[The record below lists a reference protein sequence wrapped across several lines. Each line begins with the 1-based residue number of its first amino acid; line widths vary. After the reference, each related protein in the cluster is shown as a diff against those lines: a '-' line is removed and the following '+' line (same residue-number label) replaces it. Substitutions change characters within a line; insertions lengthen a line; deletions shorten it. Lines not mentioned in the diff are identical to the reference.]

1 MTNLSDQVHA
11 AALETIAVID
21 IGKTT
26 AKLVLLDAGKGIEL
40 DARSLANEVLP
51 EGPYPHADV
60 ERLFNFI
67 VETLRAFAESHAVS
81 AISITTHGATA
92 ALMAGNELALPV
104 LDYEHP
110 APDDIRKR
118 YDEVRPDF
126 GETLTPALPGG
137 LNLGAQIF
145 WQAET
150 FPDEF
155 SRVTAILTYAQYWA
169 FRLTSQLAS
178 EVTSLGCHTDLWAPV
193 PNRFSSLVEKMGWTH
208 LFPPLKRADQI
219 VGTLTA
225 ELAALTGLSAETPV
239 ATGIHDSNASLVPH
253 LRGATAPF
261 NVISSGTW
269 TIHMHVGGATDWLDP
284 TRDSLANVDYL
295 GRPVPTARFM
305 GGREFAAIAGK
316 QAGIPTTADAQHI
329 IDNDIVALPS
339 LAHGVG
345 PFGHQMGKLPAGIN
359 QLDTGQKAA
368 LASLYLALNSTVA
381 LGICGTGTR
390 IIVEGPLARNQLYL
404 GVLRYLTGIPVSA
417 SDDATGTSLGAAM
430 LFTNVGLDHKNGEAS
445 YKSVEPILLDGLTS
459 YAERWRRLAE
469 SPRT

>member
-1 MTNLSDQVHA
+1 MTTQSDHDRV

-21 IGKTT
+21 IGKTS
-26 AKLVLLDAGKGIEL
+26 AKLVLLDAVRGHEL
-40 DARSLANEVLP
+40 DARSIANEVLLD
-51 EGPYPHADV
+51 GLYPHANV
-60 ERLFNFI
+60 ERLYRFI
-67 VETLRAFAESHAVS
+67 IETLKAFATAHPVS

-92 ALMAGNELALPV
+92 ALMADDELALPV
-104 LDYEHP
+104 LDYEHS
-110 APDDIRKR
+110 APDAIRSR
-118 YDEVRPDF
+118 YAEVRPDF
-126 GETLTPALPGG
+126 AETLTPALPAG

-145 WQAET
+145 WQAMT
-150 FPDEF
+150 LPDEF
-155 SRVTAILTYAQYWA
+155 ARVTAILTYAQYWA
-169 FRLTSQLAS
+169 FRLTGQLAS

-193 PNRFSSLVEKMGWTH
+193 PNHFSSLVQKMGWET

-219 VGTLTA
+219 IGTVTP
-225 ELAALTGLSAETPV
+225 EVAAGTGLRPGTPV

-284 TRDSLANVDYL
+284 HRDSLANVDYL

-305 GGREFAAIAGK
+305 GGREFAVLAGETSDT
-316 QAGIPTTADAQHI
+316 PSSADIQYV
-329 IDNDIVALPS
+329 IDHDIMALPS
-339 LAHGVG
+339 FTPGVG
-345 PFGHQMGKLPAGIN
+345 PFAHRKGKLLGAAE
-359 QLDTGQKAA
+359 QLSPGKKVA

-404 GVLRYLTGIPVSA
+404 GVLRYLTGIPVNA

-430 LFTNVGLDHKNGEAS
+430 LFNNVGKSIAFDDKS
-445 YKSVEPILLDGLTS
+445 YKSVDPVSLSGLTS
-459 YAERWRRLAE
+459 YAERWRQLAE
-469 SPRT
+469 NPPP